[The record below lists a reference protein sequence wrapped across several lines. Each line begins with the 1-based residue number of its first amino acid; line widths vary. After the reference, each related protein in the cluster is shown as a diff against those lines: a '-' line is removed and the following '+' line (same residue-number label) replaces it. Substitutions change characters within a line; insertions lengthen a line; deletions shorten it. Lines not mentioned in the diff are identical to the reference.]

1 MNMNMDTESSKIEG
15 QYTPPQGTPIPFEID
30 TSTDP
35 TKNKLIVLSNAS
47 TEIEKVYPNGYGTH
61 LPITL
66 ASFEHFK
73 KNVLNKEDVSQYVA
87 EVPQT
92 VNIPGTWW
100 SCDNMITE
108 PSRITGQYIPTPP
121 RAPID
126 FKIQTGENAT
136 VNKVITLVYYSY
148 DIANA
153 YPDSKGVNLH
163 ITPESFEYF
172 KDNVL
177 NQNVPW
183 KNVVV
188 PRVVSIPGT
197 WQTNTDIAAFYDGG
211 SSRKPK
217 RNRLSSRRKSNKRRR
232 SRRNRRNVNR
242 KTKKT

>member
-35 TKNKLIVLSNAS
+35 TKNKLIGLSNAS
-47 TEIEKVYPNGYGTH
+47 TEFENVYPNGYGTL
-61 LPITL
+61 LPITP

-87 EVPQT
+87 EVSQT
-92 VNIPGTWW
+92 VNIPGTWR

-108 PSRITGQYIPTPP
+108 PSRITGQYIPPP
-121 RAPID
+121 PGAPID

-136 VNKVITLVYYSY
+136 DNKVITLVNYSH
-148 DIANA
+148 DIVNV
-153 YPDSKGVNLH
+153 YQDSKGRDLH

-177 NQNVPW
+177 NQNVFW
-183 KNVVV
+183 NNAVV

-197 WQTNTDIAAFYDGG
+197 WQTNTNIAASYDGG

-217 RNRLSSRRKSNKRRR
+217 RIRLSSRRKSNKRRR
-232 SRRNRRNVNR
+232 SRRNVNR